1 VASEKPDPKDK
12 QNGVTRDADMPTHAN
27 GSSGDDDR
35 WLRTIVENGMEVVK
49 VVDLDGTLLYANAA
63 FERILGYDPEEAVGT
78 MNVLDY
84 VHPDDLGLVREETEK
99 ALAEG
104 GIARNKSE
112 YRFRHADGSWRWVE
126 SMGTYLPDDP
136 AVGGVVVTVRD
147 VTERRESEERLR
159 FQSGLL
165 EAVGQSIVATD
176 KEGRVVYWNRGAERI
191 FGWSSEEVMGRPV
204 EDFTVPE
211 AQRYRLAGIRAELKA
226 GNRWSGEFTAL
237 RANGSTFPVLG
248 TAAPLYDERGNPTG
262 IVGVTTDLTERKEA
276 EEALKES
283 EERFRTQSRELDL
296 LHSVRSAV
304 AHELDVSGV
313 LCRAVEAIA
322 EIYGYTGTSAYL
334 LEGEE
339 LVLEHQVGSHD
350 AIDRIPLTNGVCGRA
365 VRTGQPVFVEDVSV
379 DPDSIG
385 AGRGVTSEICVPLFD
400 EGEAVGCLNVESKG
414 GARLTRDDLR
424 AMVAVCEHVGA
435 AVSRALLHA
444 RVRNSERRYRLLTQ
458 NSSDLVTLMED
469 TGIVRYQSPALERML
484 GYSPTELLGKNAFDY
499 VHPDDLDRVKA
510 VYAESLEAPGARPMA
525 EYRFRHRDGS
535 WRWLE
540 SVGTNLID
548 EPGVNCYVVNSRD
561 ATGRKE
567 AEERLREAEKKYRTL
582 VERIPAI
589 TYMQEIGRNS
599 ESVYVSPQVVDVVGY
614 TPEECTANP
623 KLWIEMLHPEDRER
637 VLAEDERTNRTGE
650 PFVMEYRQFA
660 KDGHLVWIRDEA
672 TLVRDEEGQPLYWLG
687 VQVDITERK
696 QAEKALA
703 DAEQRYRTLVEQIP
717 AVTYIDPVDDPDTS
731 LYTSPEIERML
742 GYTPEEWIEGKQ
754 WPKRLHPE
762 DRERI
767 LAADERFEAG
777 DGEPFSEEY
786 RLLARDGSVVWV
798 REEAVLLK
806 AEMGEP
812 LYWQGVI
819 FDISEQKEAEQ
830 QLREAEKRYR
840 ALVENIPV
848 VAYTQEVGN
857 LTTAVYISP
866 RMEDLTG
873 YRPEEFEEDPELWY
887 GVVHPDDRWA
897 VAAEDERTERTG
909 DPFAMEYRMVHR
921 EGHVLWVR
929 DQSVLVRDDA
939 GKPLYWQGV
948 MSDITERKSL
958 EDQLEYRAF
967 HDHLTDLPNR
977 RLFFDRLHQAL
988 DRTRRRTDQQ
998 VAVLFMD
1005 LDDFKTINDSLG
1017 HEVGDLILKAVAG
1030 RMESCLRP
1038 EDSLARFG
1046 GDEFVVLLEAIGGPE
1061 LAVQVAERITRELGR
1076 PFVLEGRELFVSSS
1090 IGISMGNVR
1099 TRTPEGLLRDADTAM
1114 YSVKAEGGTFRVF
1127 DPAMHERNK
1136 GHVELEGDLRRALET
1151 SHEQLPVLYQ
1161 PMASI
1166 STGEIVGLEALLRWD
1181 HPEHGRLAPAAF
1193 VPIAEETG
1201 LIVPLGRWVLQQAC
1215 RRAREWQESYP
1226 GAASLTMAVNL
1237 SARQLRYPEL
1247 VREVENVLRHTA
1259 LDPRSFTLEITES
1272 ILVEMGG
1279 SSIETLQRLKELG
1292 VRLAIDD
1299 FGVGYSS
1306 LSYLRYLPVDLLK
1319 LDRVLVKDLD
1329 KDRKNLA
1336 IVRAALD
1343 IGHALGIEVVAEGV
1357 QTQEE
1362 FEELRKLG
1370 CDVGQGNYWWAPLP
1384 PDRVGA
1390 LLASNLP
1397 STPDTRAR

>member
-1 VASEKPDPKDK
+1 MVRGRRDGKVESEKPDPQDK
-12 QNGVTRDADMPTHAN
+12 QKGVTRGADGPTHAHRAY
-27 GSSGDDDR
+27 GDDDR
-35 WLRTIVENGMEVVK
+35 WLRSVVENGMEIVK
-49 VVDLDGTLLYANAA
+49 VVALDGTLLYANAA
-63 FERILGYDPEEAVGT
+63 FERILGYDPEEAVGA

-104 GIARNKSE
+104 GTATNRAE

-126 SMGTYLPDDP
+126 SVGTYLADDP

-147 VTERRESEERLR
+147 VT
-159 FQSGLL
+159 
-165 EAVGQSIVATD
+165 D
-176 KEGRVVYWNRGAERI
+176 
-191 FGWSSEEVMGRPV
+191 
-204 EDFTVPE
+204 
-211 AQRYRLAGIRAELKA
+211 
-226 GNRWSGEFTAL
+226 
-237 RANGSTFPVLG
+237 
-248 TAAPLYDERGNPTG
+248 
-262 IVGVTTDLTERKEA
+262 RKEA

-283 EERFRTQSRELDL
+283 EDRFRTQSRELAL

-313 LCRAVEAIA
+313 LSRAVEAIV
-322 EIYGYTGTSAYL
+322 EFYGYTGTGAYL

-339 LVLEHQVGSHD
+339 LVLEHQVGSHE
-350 AIDRIPLTNGVCGRA
+350 AIERIPLTKGVCGHA

-379 DPDSIG
+379 DPDFIG
-385 AGRGVTSEICVPLFD
+385 TGRDVTSEICVPLFD
-400 EGEAVGCLNVESKG
+400 DGQAVGCLNVESTG

-424 AMVAVCEHVGA
+424 VLEAVGEHVGA
-435 AVSRALLHA
+435 AVSTALLHA

-458 NSSDLVTLMED
+458 NSSDLVTLMEE
-469 TGIVRYQSPALERML
+469 TGIIRYQSPALERIL
-484 GYSPTELLGKNAFDY
+484 GYFPAELLGKNAFDY
-499 VHPDDLDRVKA
+499 VHPDDLGRVKA
-510 VYAESLEAPGARPMA
+510 AYAKSLEDPSVRPTA

-535 WRWLE
+535 WLWLE
-540 SVGTNLID
+540 SVVGTNLTG
-548 EPGVNCYVVNSRD
+548 EPGVNSYVVNSREI
-561 ATGRKE
+561 TGRKE

-589 TYMQEIGRNS
+589 TYMQEIGRHS
-599 ESVYVSPQVVDVVGY
+599 ESVYVSPQVIDVVGY

-623 KLWIEMLHPEDRER
+623 NLWIEMLHPDDKER

-672 TLVRDEEGQPLYWLG
+672 TLVRDEDGLPLYWLG
-687 VQVDITERK
+687 VQVDITERR

-742 GYTPEEWIEGKQ
+742 GYTSEEWIKGKL

-786 RLLARDGSVVWV
+786 RLLARDESVVWV
-798 REEAVLLK
+798 REEAVLLR
-806 AEMGEP
+806 AEIGEP

-857 LTTAVYISP
+857 LKSAVYVSP

-873 YRPEEFEEDPELWY
+873 YRPEEFDEDHELWY

-909 DPFAMEYRMVHR
+909 EPFAMEYRMVHR

-948 MSDITERKSL
+948 MADITERKFL

-977 RLFFDRLHQAL
+977 RLFLDRLHQAL

-1005 LDDFKTINDSLG
+1005 LDEFKIINDSMG
-1017 HEVGDLILKAVAG
+1017 HEAGDLILKAVTG

-1046 GDEFVVLLEAIGGPE
+1046 GDEFVVLLDAIE
-1061 LAVQVAERITRELGR
+1061 SLEVAVQVAERITRELGR
-1076 PFVLEGRELFVSSS
+1076 PFVLEGKELFVSSS
-1090 IGISMGNVR
+1090 IGISVGNAR
-1099 TRTPEGLLRDADTAM
+1099 TTTPESLLRDADTAM
-1114 YSVKAEGGTFRVF
+1114 YRVKAEGGSFKVF
-1127 DPAMHERNK
+1127 DPAMYERVK
-1136 GHVELEGDLRRALET
+1136 GHIELEGDLRRALET

-1161 PMASI
+1161 PMISI
-1166 STGEIVGLEALLRWD
+1166 PTGEIVGMEALLRWD

-1193 VPIAEETG
+1193 VPMAEETG
-1201 LIVPLGRWVLQQAC
+1201 LIVPLGRRVLQEAC
-1215 RRAREWQESYP
+1215 RRAGEWQESYP
-1226 GAASLTMAVNL
+1226 GAVPLTMAVNL
-1237 SARQLRYPEL
+1237 SVRQLRYSEL
-1247 VREVENVLRHTA
+1247 VREVEDTLRRTA
-1259 LDPRSFTLEITES
+1259 LDPGSFTLEITES
-1272 ILVEMGG
+1272 VLVEMGG
-1279 SSIETLQRLKELG
+1279 SSIGTLRRLKGLG

-1306 LSYLRYLPVDLLK
+1306 LSYLRYLPVDQLK
-1319 LDRVLVKDLD
+1319 LDRMLVKDLD

-1343 IGHALGIEVVAEGV
+1343 IGHALGMKVVAEGV

-1362 FEELRKLG
+1362 FEELRRLG
-1370 CDVGQGNYWWAPLP
+1370 CDMGQGNYWWGPLP
-1384 PDRVGA
+1384 PGEA
-1390 LLASNLP
+1390 GMLLTSNLP
-1397 STPDTRAR
+1397 SAPDTRTR

>member
-1 VASEKPDPKDK
+1 VVGKTARVESEKPDPEVK
-12 QNGVTRDADMPTHAN
+12 QNGVNQGVDGPAHARET
-27 GSSGDDDR
+27 SGDDVR
-35 WLRTIVENGMEVVK
+35 WLRSIVENGMEIVK
-49 VVDLDGTLLYANAA
+49 IVDLDGTLLYANAA
-63 FERILGYDPEEAVGT
+63 FERILGYDPAETVGT
-78 MNVLDY
+78 MNVLGY
-84 VHPDDLGLVREETEK
+84 VHPDDLELVGKETER

-104 GIARNKSE
+104 GTATSKAE
-112 YRFRHADGSWRWVE
+112 YRFRHADGSWRWLE
-126 SMGTYLPDDP
+126 SVGTYLSDDP

-147 VTERRESEERLR
+147 VTERRE
-159 FQSGLL
+159 
-165 EAVGQSIVATD
+165 
-176 KEGRVVYWNRGAERI
+176 
-191 FGWSSEEVMGRPV
+191 
-204 EDFTVPE
+204 
-211 AQRYRLAGIRAELKA
+211 
-226 GNRWSGEFTAL
+226 
-237 RANGSTFPVLG
+237 
-248 TAAPLYDERGNPTG
+248 
-262 IVGVTTDLTERKEA
+262 A
-276 EEALKES
+276 EEALKNS
-283 EERFRTQSRELDL
+283 EERFRAQSRELAL
-296 LHSVRSAV
+296 LHGVRSAV

-313 LCRAVEAIA
+313 LFRAVEAIVEA
-322 EIYGYTGTSAYL
+322 YGYTGTGAYL
-334 LEGEE
+334 LRGEE
-339 LVLEHQVGSHD
+339 LVLESQAGSHG
-350 AIDRIPLTNGVCGRA
+350 ALERIPLTKGVCGRA
-365 VRTGQPVFVEDVSV
+365 VRTGQPELVEDVSV
-379 DPDSIG
+379 DPDFIG

-400 EGEAVGCLNVESKG
+400 QGETVGCLNVESTG
-414 GARLTRDDLR
+414 GAGLTRDDLR
-424 AMVAVCEHVGA
+424 VMVAVGEHVGV

-444 RVRNSERRYRLLTQ
+444 RVRASERRYRHLTQ
-458 NSSDLVTLMED
+458 NSSDLVTLMEA

-484 GYSPTELLGKNAFDY
+484 GYSPSELLGKNAFDY
-499 VHPDDLDRVKA
+499 VHPDDLDRVRA
-510 VYAESLEAPGARPMA
+510 IYAEGLKDPYARPVA
-525 EYRFRHRDGS
+525 ELRFRHRDGS

-540 SVGTNLID
+540 AVGTNLTD
-548 EPGVNCYVVNSRD
+548 EPGVNSYVVNSRD
-561 ATGRKE
+561 ITGRKE
-567 AEERLREAEKKYRTL
+567 AEERLKEAEKQYRTL

-589 TYMQEIGRNS
+589 TYMQEIGRHS
-599 ESVYVSPQVVDVVGY
+599 ESVYVSPQVTDIVGY

-623 KLWIEMLHPEDRER
+623 NLWIDMLHPDDKES

-672 TLVRDEEGQPLYWLG
+672 TLVRGEEGLPLYWLG

-717 AVTYIDPVDDPDTS
+717 AVTYIDPVDDPETS
-731 LYTSPEIERML
+731 LYTSPQIERML
-742 GYTPEEWIEGKQ
+742 GYTPEEWSAGKQ

-798 REEAVLLK
+798 REEAVLLRDDL
-806 AEMGEP
+806 GEP
-812 LYWQGVI
+812 LYWQGII
-819 FDISEQKEAEQ
+819 FDVSEQKEAEQ

-857 LTTAVYISP
+857 LKTAVYVSP
-866 RMEDLTG
+866 RIEDLTG
-873 YRPEEFEEDPELWY
+873 YRYEEFGEDYDLWY
-887 GVVHPDDRWA
+887 GVIHPDDRWA

-909 DPFAMEYRMVHR
+909 EPFSMEYRMVHR

-929 DQSVLVRDDA
+929 DQAVLVRDDA

-977 RLFFDRLHQAL
+977 RLFLDRLHQAL
-988 DRTRRRTDQQ
+988 ERTRGRSDRQ
-998 VAVLFMD
+998 VAVLFLD
-1005 LDDFKTINDSLG
+1005 LDEFKNINDSLG
-1017 HEVGDLILKAVAG
+1017 HEAGDLILNAVAG

-1046 GDEFVVLLEAIGGPE
+1046 GDEFVVLLEAIRDPQV
-1061 LAVQVAERITRELGR
+1061 AVQVAKRIANELGK
-1076 PFVLEGRELFVSSS
+1076 PYVLEDKELFVSSS
-1090 IGISMGNVR
+1090 IGISVGNAK
-1099 TRTPEGLLRDADTAM
+1099 TETPEGLLRKADTAM
-1114 YSVKAEGGTFRVF
+1114 YGTKAEGGTFKVF
-1127 DPAMHERNK
+1127 DQAMYERNR
-1136 GHVELEGDLRRALET
+1136 GHIELGGDLRRALET

-1166 STGEIVGLEALLRWD
+1166 PTGEIVGMEALLRWN
-1181 HPEHGRLAPAAF
+1181 HPEHGRLSPAAF
-1193 VPIAEETG
+1193 VPMAEETG
-1201 LIVPLGRWVLQQAC
+1201 LIIPLGHWVLKEAC
-1215 RRAREWQESYP
+1215 RRAREWQERYP
-1226 GAASLTMAVNL
+1226 GAFPLTMAVNL
-1237 SARQLRYPEL
+1237 SARQLRYTDL
-1247 VREVENVLRHTA
+1247 VREVEAALGRSA
-1259 LDPRSFTLEITES
+1259 LDPGTFMLEITES
-1272 ILVEMGG
+1272 VLVEMGG
-1279 SSIETLQRLKELG
+1279 SSIGTLQRLKELG

-1306 LSYLRYLPVDLLK
+1306 LSYLKYLPVDLLK

-1370 CDVGQGNYWWAPLP
+1370 CDVGQGTYWWGPLP
-1384 PDRVGA
+1384 PEEAGA
-1390 LLASNLP
+1390 LLAANLP
-1397 STPDTRAR
+1397 SAPDARTR